1 MRVNVGDGRA
11 REVTLAVADAQ
22 AVVAHTEGLRRCGER
37 HPEVA
42 SDLIAEF

>member
-22 AVVAHTEGLRRCGER
+22 AVVAHLEGLCRGGER

-42 SDLIAEF
+42 PHVVTEF